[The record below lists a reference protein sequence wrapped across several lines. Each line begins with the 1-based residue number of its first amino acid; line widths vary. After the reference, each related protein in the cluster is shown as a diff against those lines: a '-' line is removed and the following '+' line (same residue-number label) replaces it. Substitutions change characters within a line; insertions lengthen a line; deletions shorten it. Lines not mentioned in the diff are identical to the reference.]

1 MDNDP
6 KKGSRLHVIDGL
18 DDNVMTIA

>member
-1 MDNDP
+1 MDAIP
-6 KKGSRLHVIDGL
+6 KKGSRLHLIDGL